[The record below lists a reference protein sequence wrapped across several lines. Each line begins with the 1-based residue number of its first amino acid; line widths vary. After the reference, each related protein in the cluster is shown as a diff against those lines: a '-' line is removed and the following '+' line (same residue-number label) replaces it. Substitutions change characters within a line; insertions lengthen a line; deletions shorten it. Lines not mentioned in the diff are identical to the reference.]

1 MKQMLFTVV
10 TAGFFSLLSGCGAN
24 TSSQSATES
33 ALTSENNGIRVLTI
47 GTADSGGTMYPVG
60 SAIANVIS
68 SYEEN
73 IKINLS
79 ASNGSLTNVQ
89 GLVGGQFDLG
99 LVSGDIAFSAYFGTE
114 EFEDQPVT
122 NLRTIGAVYT
132 SLSNWMAPE
141 SENLYYVHELAGRR
155 IAIGPQES
163 STELAARIAL
173 RAAGINDENSTLGNY
188 GLGSGS
194 IEVQRG
200 NMDAVHGF
208 AGIPITG
215 LTALANAVPSRLLK
229 YTPEELRAIIAAN
242 SFYYKEVIPAG
253 TYLGQTED
261 IETFGIK
268 CLLCVTDDMDE
279 ELVYAITKILDESRP
294 QLAERHESL
303 LCLNQRDFM
312 CSDLSIPLHPGAE
325 RYYIEKGYMEQ
336 P

>member
-1 MKQMLFTVV
+1 MKRILFTAF
-10 TAGFFSLLSGCGAN
+10 TAGFFSLLSGCAAD
-24 TSSQSATES
+24 TLPQSTADQ
-33 ALTSENNGIRVLTI
+33 ALASDNNGIRILTI

-60 SAIANVIS
+60 SALANVIS
-68 SYEEN
+68 SYDER
-73 IKINLS
+73 IKVNLS

-89 GLVGGQFDLG
+89 GLIGGQFDLG

-122 NLRTIGAVYT
+122 NLRTIGAIYT

-141 SENLYYVHELAGRR
+141 SENLYYVHELAGHK
-155 IAIGPQES
+155 IAVGPQES
-163 STELAARIAL
+163 TTELAARIAL
-173 RAAGINDENSTLGNY
+173 RAAGINDENSLLRNY

-194 IEVQRG
+194 IEVQKG

-229 YTPEELRAIIAAN
+229 YRPEELKAIIAAN
-242 SFYYKEVIPAG
+242 SFYYKEIIPAG

-268 CLLCVTDDMDE
+268 CLICVTDDMDE

-303 LCLNQRDFM
+303 LCLNQRNFM
-312 CSDLSIPLHPGAE
+312 CSDLPIPLHPGAE